1 MAQKILITEEI
12 VPAGIE
18 ILKEKG
24 YEVDCK
30 FDLSREELLDIIED
44 YDALIVRS
52 ATKVDREIFEIGKK
66 LRVVGRAGVGID
78 NIDIEAANAYGV
90 IVCNAPVS
98 NTVSA
103 AEHTMALMLAAARN
117 VAAAD
122 ACMKAGGW
130 NRRDFTGT
138 ELYQKTLAIF
148 GLGRIGGLVAD
159 RAHAFGMEVI
169 AYDPYCS
176 RERAGQLGV
185 TLYDTIEDIL
195 PLADFI
201 TVHMPATDETIGM
214 FGPEEFSQMKD
225 GVILVNVAQGGI
237 YDVKA
242 LSDFVAAGKVAACG
256 IDEWTEQPCYDSPL
270 HEFKQA
276 TITPHLGALTREAQ
290 YRAGTQIAE
299 YVDEGLKGS
308 VVPTSV
314 NGSYISSE
322 DLELL
327 APYAQ
332 VCKLIGSMLF
342 QVKHGEL
349 PAVLSVTTAG
359 VLAGLDTGY
368 LSASVLDGYLL
379 GKTRARVTPTTA
391 DTIAQRH
398 GIRIEHHSNADAL
411 EYSSSVEVAADGD
424 SIVGTISGL
433 AHTPRIVSFMGYQC
447 DLTPAKHVLI
457 MQYVDS
463 PGRVGTIGTIL
474 GNANVNITTMQVSTL
489 EDSDLVMVFMNIES
503 ALTED
508 VLGQLETI
516 DNLQALWLVDLEAAD

>member
-138 ELYQKTLAIF
+138 ELYHKTLAIF

-185 TLYDTIEDIL
+185 TLYDTIEDVL

-201 TVHMPATDETIGM
+201 TAP
-214 FGPEEFSQMKD
+214 
-225 GVILVNVAQGGI
+225 
-237 YDVKA
+237 
-242 LSDFVAAGKVAACG
+242 
-256 IDEWTEQPCYDSPL
+256 SP
-270 HEFKQA
+270 
-276 TITPHLGALTREAQ
+276 TPLNMA
-290 YRAGTQIAE
+290 I
-299 YVDEGLKGS
+299 
-308 VVPTSV
+308 
-314 NGSYISSE
+314 
-322 DLELL
+322 
-327 APYAQ
+327 
-332 VCKLIGSMLF
+332 
-342 QVKHGEL
+342 
-349 PAVLSVTTAG
+349 
-359 VLAGLDTGY
+359 
-368 LSASVLDGYLL
+368 
-379 GKTRARVTPTTA
+379 
-391 DTIAQRH
+391 
-398 GIRIEHHSNADAL
+398 
-411 EYSSSVEVAADGD
+411 
-424 SIVGTISGL
+424 
-433 AHTPRIVSFMGYQC
+433 
-447 DLTPAKHVLI
+447 
-457 MQYVDS
+457 
-463 PGRVGTIGTIL
+463 
-474 GNANVNITTMQVSTL
+474 TMQARRSSPIL
-489 EDSDLVMVFMNIES
+489 PRL
-503 ALTED
+503 L
-508 VLGQLETI
+508 
-516 DNLQALWLVDLEAAD
+516 

>member
-138 ELYQKTLAIF
+138 ELYHKTLAIF

-185 TLYDTIEDIL
+185 TLYDTIEDVL
-195 PLADFI
+195 PRADFI
-201 TVHMPATDETIGM
+201 TVHTPATDETIGM

-256 IDEWTEQPCYDSPL
+256 IEMDRNRNNVVLSRRVLLEEGRKNERAEILEKLSKGMRLKGTVSSIVDFGAFVDLGGIDGLIHISELSWSHVNHPSEVVKVNEEVEVEVLDVDLQRERISLGLKQTTEDPWIKLVEVYPVDTIVDGRVTKIVPFGAFIELGDNVEGLVHISEMAMKHIDSPNQVVSVGDEVKVKVMDVNTDRRRISL
-270 HEFKQA
+270 SMKAAAED
-276 TITPHLGALTREAQ
+276 LGIE
-290 YRAGTQIAE
+290 ID
-299 YVDEGLKGS
+299 VDEPEPKEEA
-308 VVPTSV
+308 
-314 NGSYISSE
+314 E
-322 DLELL
+322 DAE
-327 APYAQ
+327 
-332 VCKLIGSMLF
+332 
-342 QVKHGEL
+342 
-349 PAVLSVTTAG
+349 
-359 VLAGLDTGY
+359 
-368 LSASVLDGYLL
+368 
-379 GKTRARVTPTTA
+379 
-391 DTIAQRH
+391 
-398 GIRIEHHSNADAL
+398 
-411 EYSSSVEVAADGD
+411 
-424 SIVGTISGL
+424 
-433 AHTPRIVSFMGYQC
+433 
-447 DLTPAKHVLI
+447 
-457 MQYVDS
+457 
-463 PGRVGTIGTIL
+463 
-474 GNANVNITTMQVSTL
+474 
-489 EDSDLVMVFMNIES
+489 
-503 ALTED
+503 
-508 VLGQLETI
+508 
-516 DNLQALWLVDLEAAD
+516 